1 MISFI
6 TGTVHEI
13 FDHSMIVLVNGIG
26 YEIIAPASVLQ
37 LLAPEQETALY
48 IHHHIREDQQTLYGF
63 STLAERDLFRQF
75 LSVSG
80 IGPKSGLA
88 ALSAAPRQELIR
100 AIQLE
105 DHSVFQSVSG
115 IGPKTAKRLVLEL
128 KSKVEWDEVVSPLST
143 EQPSNSVRTDL
154 LLALEQLGYQPRQ
167 VEPVISQLQ
176 LQDLS
181 LEDALKE
188 VLAQLR

>member
-1 MISFI
+1 
-6 TGTVHEI
+6 
-13 FDHSMIVLVNGIG
+13 MIVLVSGIG
-26 YEIIAPASVLQ
+26 YEVIAPASIIQ
-37 LLAPEQETALY
+37 SSTAGEDCSLY
-48 IHHHIREDQQTLYGF
+48 IHHHIREDQQSLYGF
-63 STLAERDLFRQF
+63 ETLQERDLFRQF

-88 ALSAAPRQELIR
+88 ALSAAPRSELIR

-128 KSKVEWDEVVSPLST
+128 KSKVEWDDSVLSSSSRIT
-143 EQPSNSVRTDL
+143 PNSVRVDL

-167 VEPVISQLQ
+167 VESIVSQLK
-176 LQDLS
+176 LEDLS
-181 LEDALKE
+181 LEEALKE